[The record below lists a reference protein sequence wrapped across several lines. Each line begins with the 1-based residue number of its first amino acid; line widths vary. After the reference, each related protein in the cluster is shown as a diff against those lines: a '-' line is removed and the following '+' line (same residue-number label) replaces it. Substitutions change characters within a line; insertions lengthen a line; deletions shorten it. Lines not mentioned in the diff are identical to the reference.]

1 MAKIA
6 GQRLGRT
13 SLTRGNVA
21 DSHTPGNNTPETDCS
36 NLRMAE
42 SKSAALP
49 IFPVRKQA
57 GASAVATPLWH
68 PRRLDHNARR
78 DAPLSF
84 AQFERASLS
93 RGLKGF
99 RSRPPKNEKYPGV
112 SKEQG

>member
-1 MAKIA
+1 MAHDDRAARAKSLNLLA
-6 GQRLGRT
+6 GAG
-13 SLTRGNVA
+13 GFE
-21 DSHTPGNNTPETDCS
+21 PP
-36 NLRMAE
+36 RMAE